1 MRIATFNLENLDDET
16 GQDPSLATR
25 VAIMRPQLD
34 RIAADILCLQEVHS
48 QDSPQGRTLAALDT
62 LLAGTRYEAY
72 ERLTTTTTAA
82 QLYQERNLVILSRF
96 PFIAH
101 ARQIIRDSSG
111 PRPAY
116 RVATADPPDQTAD
129 PLGGE
134 QPILYAQVD
143 LGDGRLL
150 HVLNVHLK
158 SKLATDITG
167 QKLDDYTWKT
177 PAAWAEGFFISSMKR
192 VGQALQVRLELDRLF
207 TQADQAGGPAPLI
220 AVCGDFN
227 AASDE
232 VPVQAIC
239 GQVEDT
245 GNPAHGPRVMVAC
258 ENQIPESARYS
269 LFHLGR
275 GEMIDHVLASRAL
288 LATLEHTEIHNEY
301 LPDES
306 GAFRTDVKFPES
318 DHAPVVAQFSM
329 ADN

>member
-129 PLGGE
+129 PLE
-134 QPILYAQVD
+134 WERPILYGQVD

>member
-129 PLGGE
+129 PLE
-134 QPILYAQVD
+134 WERPILYAQVD